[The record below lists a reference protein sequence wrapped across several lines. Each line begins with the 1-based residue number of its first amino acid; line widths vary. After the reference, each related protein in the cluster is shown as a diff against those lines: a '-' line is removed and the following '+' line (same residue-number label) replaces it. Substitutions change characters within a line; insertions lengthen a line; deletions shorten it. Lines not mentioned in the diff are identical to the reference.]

1 MADEK
6 KATFDAGLI
15 GLGNMGQGLGKNILE
30 NGFSLVVQDLKPSAV
45 SRLEERG
52 AVGAIDLKSL
62 MSQTD
67 IVMTCLPSMSSIEAV
82 YESPD
87 GIIAN
92 VRPGMVIVDFSTSSP
107 ELTRRYGAMLEGKG
121 AQLIDTPMLRNPQAA
136 FDGTLQLLVSG
147 PNDAIERA
155 KPLLEAVSEE
165 LIPSGDLGNGHAIKL
180 INNAVTIA
188 NGAILCETFTV
199 ARKMGIDLNTLN
211 RVMGVSFAASKK
223 LPDTARR
230 LIEDDHKNTFSIDV
244 SLKDI
249 DLFTKLSLELGALT
263 PIAEATRDLFR
274 MASQFGY
281 GDDHNSRVGSVLARF
296 VGTDFGE
303 TESKK
308 ASS

>member
-15 GLGNMGQGLGKNILE
+15 GLGNMGQGLAKNILE
-30 NGFSLVVQDLKPSAV
+30 NGFSLVVQDLNPSAV

-52 AVGAIDLKSL
+52 AVVPIDLKSL

-92 VRPGMVIVDFSTSSP
+92 VRPGMLIVDFSTSSP
-107 ELTRRYGAMLEGKG
+107 ETTRRYGAMLEEKG
-121 AQLIDTPMLRNPQAA
+121 AQLIDTPMLRNSQAA

-147 PNDAIERA
+147 PDDAIERA

-188 NGAILCETFTV
+188 NGAILCETFAV

-211 RVMGVSFAASKK
+211 KVMSVSFAASKK

-249 DLFTKLSLELGALT
+249 DLFKKLAVNIGAMT
-263 PIAEATRDLFR
+263 PIADSTLDLLR
-274 MASQFGY
+274 MTSQFGY
-281 GDDHNSRVGSVLARF
+281 GDEHCSRVATVLADI
-296 VGTDFGE
+296 VGTDFAE
-303 TESKK
+303 PKRKK

>member
-1 MADEK
+1 MADERR
-6 KATFDAGLI
+6 ATFDAGLI

-30 NGFSLVVQDLKPSAV
+30 HGYSLVVQDLKPSAV

-52 AVGAIDLKSL
+52 AVGAIDPKSL
-62 MSQTD
+62 MGQTG

-92 VRPGMVIVDFSTSSP
+92 AQPSMVIVDFSTSSP
-107 ELTRRYGAMLEGKG
+107 EWTRRYGAMLEAKG

-147 PNDAIERA
+147 PDDAIERA

-188 NGAILCETFTV
+188 NGAILCETFAV
-199 ARKMGIDLNTLN
+199 ARKMGIDLNILN
-211 RVMGVSFAASKK
+211 QVMSVSFAASKK

-230 LIEDDHKNTFSIDV
+230 LIEDDHENTFSVDV

-281 GDDHNSRVGSVLARF
+281 GDENNSRVGSVLARF
-296 VGTDFGE
+296 VGTEFGE
-303 TESKK
+303 TDSRKV
-308 ASS
+308 SS